1 MESLQQII
9 STLPNS
15 PGVYQFVDRNNKV
28 IYVGKAKNIKKR
40 VSSYFVKSKYVSY
53 KIKTLVKQI
62 FNIRHIVVENESDA
76 LLLENNFI
84 KQLQPKYNVLLKD
97 DKTFPWIC
105 IKKEPFPRIFST
117 RKFIRDGSEYFGP
130 YTSAYMVKTLLAMVR
145 ELYPLRTC
153 SYLLTQE
160 NIDNHKFKKCL
171 EYHIGNCK
179 APCENLQ
186 TEDDYI
192 NSITQIRNILKGNIQ
207 EVIDYLNN
215 IMLQLSRN
223 YQFENA
229 ESIKQKIILLERY
242 RSKSTIVSPKLK
254 NIDVFSYIGK
264 ENLAIVNFIKIVNG
278 AIIQSHT
285 VELKNRMEDTKETLF
300 LYAILDIREKVN
312 SNAGEVI
319 VPFYPTKDLNQLKFI
334 VPKIGDKKRLL
345 ELSERN
351 AKSYLLQKENLSKQ
365 KSVTSRENYILERV
379 MNDLHL
385 KELPKHIECFDNS
398 NIQGS
403 NPVASCVVFINA
415 KPAKK
420 EYRHFNI
427 KSVKGAND
435 YASMEEVV
443 FRRYSRQLSEN
454 AELPQLIVIDGG
466 KGQLGSAIN
475 SLKKL
480 NLFEKIPVIGIAKKL
495 EEIYFPN
502 DPIPIYIDKNSPTL
516 KLIQNIRDEAHRFG
530 INFHRNKRSIQLL
543 KNQLEQIQGV
553 GRKSAE
559 KLLTAF
565 GSVENIRKK
574 SSTDISKVV
583 GNKLAQRILEGLKNG

>member
-242 RSKSTIVSPKLK
+242 RSY
-254 NIDVFSYIGK
+254 N
-264 ENLAIVNFIKIVNG
+264 
-278 AIIQSHT
+278 
-285 VELKNRMEDTKETLF
+285 
-300 LYAILDIREKVN
+300 
-312 SNAGEVI
+312 
-319 VPFYPTKDLNQLKFI
+319 
-334 VPKIGDKKRLL
+334 
-345 ELSERN
+345 
-351 AKSYLLQKENLSKQ
+351 
-365 KSVTSRENYILERV
+365 
-379 MNDLHL
+379 
-385 KELPKHIECFDNS
+385 
-398 NIQGS
+398 
-403 NPVASCVVFINA
+403 
-415 KPAKK
+415 
-420 EYRHFNI
+420 
-427 KSVKGAND
+427 
-435 YASMEEVV
+435 
-443 FRRYSRQLSEN
+443 
-454 AELPQLIVIDGG
+454 
-466 KGQLGSAIN
+466 
-475 SLKKL
+475 
-480 NLFEKIPVIGIAKKL
+480 
-495 EEIYFPN
+495 
-502 DPIPIYIDKNSPTL
+502 
-516 KLIQNIRDEAHRFG
+516 
-530 INFHRNKRSIQLL
+530 
-543 KNQLEQIQGV
+543 
-553 GRKSAE
+553 
-559 KLLTAF
+559 
-565 GSVENIRKK
+565 
-574 SSTDISKVV
+574 
-583 GNKLAQRILEGLKNG
+583 